1 MLDVAVD
8 ARARTD
14 EALRSLLISRA
25 GEAQRLANW
34 LLHDPAA
41 AEDAVQEAAMQA
53 WGRRRSLRGLETFDA
68 WFNKILVNECR
79 QELRRRSRRTTLTE
93 IEPVAEG
100 DQSRLPIRD
109 ELGRA
114 IVTLNPDEQILVA
127 LRYGRDL
134 TVAQIASETG
144 LAEGTVKSRL
154 HHALKHLRA
163 AIDAG
168 RRAEET
174 LR

>member
-14 EALRSLLISRA
+14 ETLRSLLISRA

-34 LLHDPAA
+34 ILHDPAA

-100 DQSRLPIRD
+100 DQSRLPDADRD
-109 ELGRA
+109 RVSRGRGRPG
-114 IVTLNPDEQILVA
+114 VGTENGGRGHGGEQ
-127 LRYGRDL
+127 
-134 TVAQIASETG
+134 
-144 LAEGTVKSRL
+144 
-154 HHALKHLRA
+154 KHCHQA
-163 AIDAG
+163 CANG
-168 RRAEET
+168 G
-174 LR
+174 